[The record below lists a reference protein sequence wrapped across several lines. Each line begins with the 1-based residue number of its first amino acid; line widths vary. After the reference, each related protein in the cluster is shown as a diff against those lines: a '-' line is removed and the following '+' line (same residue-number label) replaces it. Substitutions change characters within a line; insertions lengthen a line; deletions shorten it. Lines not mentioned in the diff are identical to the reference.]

1 MSKMADLELD
11 IQQMLDEGVHPTSVA
26 KRLGIPLGWVYDALE
41 SMEGE
46 ESNTEVFS
54 PFETMNS

>member
-11 IQQMLDEGVHPTSVA
+11 IQMMLKDGYRPVTIASI
-26 KRLGIPLGWVYDALE
+26 LNIPITWIYAVSENL
-41 SMEGE
+41 E

>member
-11 IQQMLDEGVHPTSVA
+11 IQMMLKDGYRPVTIASI
-26 KRLGIPLGWVYDALE
+26 LNIPITWVYAVSE
-41 SMEGE
+41 NVE

>member
-11 IQQMLDEGVHPTSVA
+11 IQMMLKDGYRPVTIASI
-26 KRLGIPLGWVYDALE
+26 LNIPITWIYAVSENLE
-41 SMEGE
+41 E

>member
-11 IQQMLDEGVHPTSVA
+11 IQMMLKDGYRPSTIASI
-26 KRLGIPLGWVYDALE
+26 LNIPITWIYAVSE
-41 SMEGE
+41 NVE

>member
-11 IQQMLDEGVHPTSVA
+11 IQMMLKDGYRPSTIASI
-26 KRLGIPLGWVYDALE
+26 LNIPITWIYAVSENLE
-41 SMEGE
+41 E